1 MRKLF
6 NRLSLSSK
14 LVISAIIPL
23 LALAYYFYIIQSD
36 RQVRTKTTENF
47 ISRLNTTISANNLID
62 QLQQERRFSLSYL
75 FKKRNENDLINQR
88 KEVSLAFEEVEESFK
103 NGFNEDFKKFAF
115 VDDLQNWRQQI
126 DKNELPAIDI
136 LLNYQLLIDRLLGS
150 TNIKTDNPVII
161 ENSGNQLD
169 ASSTIVRMINLIA
182 LMRLEIY
189 LDLSGNTSSSLADN
203 FQKN

>member
-47 ISRLNTTISANNLID
+47 ISRLNTTIAANNLID

-88 KEVSLAFEEVEESFK
+88 KEVSLAFVGVEESFK

-115 VDDLQNWRQQI
+115 VNDLHSWREKI
-126 DKNELPAIDI
+126 DKGELPAVDI

-150 TNIKTDNPVII
+150 TNIKTDNPAII
-161 ENSGNQLD
+161 ETSGNQLD
-169 ASSTIVRMINLIA
+169 ASSSMARMINLIA

-189 LDLSGNTSSSLADN
+189 LDLMGNTSISSLIDN
-203 FQKN
+203 FQ